1 MRTSIAFLFLASS
14 LACAPRDDDEALDSA
29 SPAPT
34 VSAAGDTAAPVTRDT
49 SSDTGRA
56 APSAAPAA
64 PAPQI
69 VPGPSFR
76 LVGNEPFWAVHI
88 DSTVIRYITPEDTS
102 GTRFPPVKPLQLGD
116 TLRWTSSTPATIIEV
131 WVVPESCSDGMS
143 DRTWSYRA
151 SVQVGDRK
159 LQGCAE
165 RR

>member
-1 MRTSIAFLFLASS
+1 MRTSIAVLILAAS
-14 LACAPRDDDEALDSA
+14 LACSPRDDAEVVD
-29 SPAPT
+29 T
-34 VSAAGDTAAPVTRDT
+34 SAAAPKAPSGDVAASATPDT
-49 SSDTGRA
+49 STGARRDSVA
-56 APSAAPAA
+56 RPAA
-64 PAPQI
+64 PAFPM
-69 VPGPSFR
+69 VPGPAFR

-88 DSTVIRYITPEDTS
+88 DSTIIRYTTPDDTS

-116 TLRWTSSTPATIIEV
+116 TLRWTSSSPQTIIEA

-143 DRTWSYRA
+143 DRTWPYRA

>member
-1 MRTSIAFLFLASS
+1 M
-14 LACAPRDDDEALDSA
+14 
-29 SPAPT
+29 
-34 VSAAGDTAAPVTRDT
+34 VS
-49 SSDTGRA
+49 
-56 APSAAPAA
+56 
-64 PAPQI
+64 
-69 VPGPSFR
+69 GPSFR

-88 DSTVIRYITPEDTS
+88 DSSVIRYLTPEDTS

-116 TLRWTSSTPATIIEV
+116 TLRWTSSTPASIIEA
-131 WVVPESCSDGMS
+131 WVVPGSCSDGMS

>member
-1 MRTSIAFLFLASS
+1 MRIPLAVLFLAAS
-14 LACAPRDDDEALDSA
+14 LACTARDDTETVDSA
-29 SPAPT
+29 SAVPSVT
-34 VSAAGDTAAPVTRDT
+34 SGDSAAPGSRDT
-49 SSDTGRA
+49 STGTGRDSTSV
-56 APSAAPAA
+56 PQAAPAFPKA
-64 PAPQI
+64 
-69 VPGPSFR
+69 PGPSFR

-88 DSTVIRYITPEDTS
+88 DSTVIRYVTPEDTA

-116 TLRWTSSTPATIIEV
+116 TIRWTSSTPQTIIEA

-143 DRTWSYRA
+143 DRTWTYRA

>member
-1 MRTSIAFLFLASS
+1 MRTPIAVLILSGL
-14 LACAPRDDDEALDSA
+14 LACTPRDDEEAFDSSA
-29 SPAPT
+29 VAPRAT
-34 VSAAGDTAAPVTRDT
+34 SGDTAVSGTRDT
-49 SSDTGRA
+49 ATTAGRD
-56 APSAAPAA
+56 SAVRPAA
-64 PAPQI
+64 PALQM
-69 VPGPSFR
+69 VPGPAFR

-88 DSTVIRYITPEDTS
+88 DSTLIRYTTPDDTS

-116 TLRWTSSTPATIIEV
+116 TLRWTSSNPQTIIEA

-143 DRTWSYRA
+143 DRTWPYRA